1 LMAQRRDLLARAH
14 ASPPH
19 IQINEKRGGPFFML
33 GEIAHQYVENV
44 AVQEK
49 MHA

>member
-1 LMAQRRDLLARAH
+1 LEIDKKRRR
-14 ASPPH
+14 
-19 IQINEKRGGPFFML
+19 PFFML
-33 GEIAHQYVENV
+33 GEIAHEYVEDV